1 MRTDTLISVAGL
13 LGAPVNH
20 IDDQE
25 VGKLVD
31 FVFRWNTSS
40 KYPPLSGILVR
51 VGRRTSWIGAGEI
64 VGITPSEVKLRTA
77 RLDLRDFKQ
86 REGEVLLA
94 KEVLDHQLVDVD
106 GARVVRASDLYVAQI
121 NGHINLVGVDVGYA
135 SLLRRL
141 GPASLRR
148 RPITGQVIDWATI
161 QSFGAG
167 GTGGAGI
174 KLNANR
180 NQLRSL
186 RPSELADLLEDLGRD
201 ERQEL
206 MESLNPEEVA
216 DALEEMQPEELEG
229 ILRESTPEQAA
240 AYLSEMEPDEA
251 ADALRDVDSQ
261 LREDLLSLMETESSE
276 QVEQV
281 LAYDEDKAGGFMTTA
296 LAEARASDTV
306 ADVRARL
313 QAEDGDHAELDSIV
327 VVDAS
332 GRLINDISVID
343 LFLADTSATLG
354 SLLEGRPEPV
364 TVTPDAELE
373 KVAEVLID
381 NRRSSVLVVNDKNL
395 PIGRILADDLVDAML
410 PETKRFRLP
419 RLLQ

>member
-1 MRTDTLISVAGL
+1 MRKDTLISVAGL
-13 LGAPVNH
+13 LGQTVKH
-20 IDDQE
+20 MDDQE

-31 FVFRWNTSS
+31 FVFRWNTPA
-40 KYPPLSGILVR
+40 KYPPLTGILVR

-64 VGITPSEVKLRTA
+64 IEISRNEIKLRTA
-77 RLDLRDFKQ
+77 RLDLRDFKK
-86 REGEVLLA
+86 REGEVLLG
-94 KEVLDHQLVDVD
+94 KEVLDHQLVDVT

-141 GPASLRR
+141 GPASLRQ
-148 RPITGQVIDWATI
+148 RPISGQVIDWAEI

-167 GTGGAGI
+167 GDGSTGLKLGA
-174 KLNANR
+174 AR

-206 MESLNPEEVA
+206 MESLEPEEVA

-229 ILRESTPEQAA
+229 ILRESTPAQAA

-261 LREDLLSLMETESSE
+261 LREDLLSLMEDESSE

-281 LAYDEDKAGGFMTTA
+281 LSYDENKAGGFMTTA
-296 LAEARASDTV
+296 LSEARATDTV

-313 QAEDGDHAELDSIV
+313 QAEEDDHAELDSIV
-327 VVDAS
+327 VVDAA
-332 GRLINDISVID
+332 GRLINDISVVE
-343 LFLADTSATLG
+343 LFLAEPSTKLE
-354 SLLEGRPEPV
+354 SLLKDKPEPV
-364 TVTPDAELE
+364 TVAPDAELE

-381 NRRSSVLVVNDKNL
+381 NRRSSVLVVNENNL
-395 PIGRILADDLVDAML
+395 PIGRILADDIVDAML